1 MATAMKI
8 GTAMTAVGMI
18 GMITACAS
26 PRTMAN
32 RSNSAS
38 STASAENVGLA
49 SRALAALERGEHSE
63 AISFAERAVEYKP
76 DDAMFRAILG
86 NAYFAAG
93 RFASAETAF
102 QDSLALSTNQP
113 QVILKLA
120 LVTIALGKNNSA
132 INLLQSAQEL
142 LDPADFGL
150 ALALAGRPDDAAAVL
165 DAAAREV
172 SADARVRQNLALAH
186 ALAGDW
192 SMARTVAEQDLPA
205 DQVEARVQ
213 QWMAFAKPVRP
224 SDQVASLTGITP
236 VMIDEG
242 QPVRLALVAQPTREA
257 AADPAPNVAPDVE
270 TASAEVPV
278 PAPVVEQ
285 AAPEA
290 VPVVA
295 IAAAMPA
302 YVPAAP
308 VGNIETASAPADVPA
323 QDAAPVMASA
333 PIAQEVPQEIALPAV
348 AIAAAMP
355 VAAAPVVVDAEPESS
370 GPGLS
375 AEAEMPMPRKA
386 APVRRASLPVI
397 TAGGPVVQLGA
408 FSNRGNVESAWTR
421 YSAKY
426 PALRNYRPA
435 TARFE
440 KGESTVYRLSV
451 AGFGSSREAQSFCAT
466 LKRSGGNCF
475 VRSSGGDQPVRIA
488 LK

>member
-8 GTAMTAVGMI
+8 GTAMTALGMI
-18 GMITACAS
+18 GMISACAS
-26 PRTMAN
+26 PGAMAN

-38 STASAENVGLA
+38 ATASSENVGLA
-49 SRALAALERGEHSE
+49 SRALAALEAGDHAT
-63 AISFAERAVEYKP
+63 AISLAERAVEFKP
-76 DDAMFRAILG
+76 EDAMFRAILG
-86 NAYFAAG
+86 NAYFGAG
-93 RFASAETAF
+93 RFASAETAY

-113 QVILKLA
+113 QVVLKLA
-120 LVTIALGKNNSA
+120 LVTIALGKSNSA
-132 INLLQSAQEL
+132 INLLQAAQEM
-142 LDPADFGL
+142 LDPADYGL

-165 DAAAREV
+165 DAAARQV
-172 SADARVRQNLALAH
+172 GADARVRQNLALAH

-192 SMARTVAEQDLPA
+192 AMARTVAEQDLPA

-242 QPVRLALVAQPTREA
+242 QPVRLALVAQPSRQAEA
-257 AADPAPNVAPDVE
+257 EPIPNAAPLVE
-270 TASAEVPV
+270 TASAEAAA
-278 PAPVVEQ
+278 PAPTVD
-285 AAPEA
+285 EA
-290 VPVVA
+290 VPTVA
-295 IAAAMPA
+295 IAAATPV
-302 YVPAAP
+302 YVPPAPTEVAEATPAP
-308 VGNIETASAPADVPA
+308 VESPVEE
-323 QDAAPVMASA
+323 AAAVMASTE
-333 PIAQEVPQEIALPAV
+333 IVQEAQSEVALPAV

-355 VAAAPVVVDAEPESS
+355 IAAAPVVVDATVEAQAPA
-370 GPGLS
+370 LS
-375 AEAEMPMPRKA
+375 EAAELPKA
-386 APVRRASLPVI
+386 KRVAPVRRASLPVV

-451 AGFGSSREAQSFCAT
+451 AGFSSSREAQSFCSS
-466 LKRSGGNCF
+466 LKASGGNCF
-475 VRSSGGDQPVRIA
+475 VRSSGGDEPVRIA

>member
-1 MATAMKI
+1 MATAMRI
-8 GTAMTAVGMI
+8 GTAMTALGMI
-18 GMITACAS
+18 GMISACAS
-26 PRTMAN
+26 PGAMAN
-32 RSNSAS
+32 RAKPASNAVNP
-38 STASAENVGLA
+38 ENVGLA
-49 SRALAALERGEHSE
+49 SRALVALESGNHAE
-63 AISFAERAVEYKP
+63 AISFAERAVEHKP

-132 INLLQSAQEL
+132 INLLQSAQEM
-142 LDPADFGL
+142 LDPADYGL
-150 ALALAGRPDDAAAVL
+150 ALALAGRADDAAIVL
-165 DAAAREV
+165 DNAARQV
-172 SADARVRQNLALAH
+172 GADARVRQNLALAH

-192 SMARTVAEQDLPA
+192 AMARTVAEQDLPA

-213 QWMAFAKPVRP
+213 QWMAFAKPGRP

-242 QPVRLALVAQPTREA
+242 QPVRLALVAQPSRHAEA
-257 AADPAPNVAPDVE
+257 ESVPNADPVVE
-270 TASAEVPV
+270 TASADA
-278 PAPVVEQ
+278 PAPAEVVEQ
-285 AAPEA
+285 AMPA
-290 VPVVA
+290 VAV
-295 IAAAMPA
+295 AAAMPA

-308 VGNIETASAPADVPA
+308 VETAEASPTPAET
-323 QDAAPVMASA
+323 PVSEETPVVASTDM
-333 PIAQEVPQEIALPAV
+333 AQEAPQEVALPAV

-355 VAAAPVVVDAEPESS
+355 VAAAPVVAAPETQA
-370 GPGLS
+370 PALS
-375 AEAEMPMPRKA
+375 EAAGVPKSKKA
-386 APVRRASLPVI
+386 APVRRASLSVV

-408 FSNRGNVESAWTR
+408 FSNRGNVENAWTR

-440 KGESTVYRLSV
+440 KGESTVYRLSI
-451 AGFGSSREAQSFCAT
+451 AGFESSREAQSFCSS

>member
-8 GTAMTAVGMI
+8 GTAMTALGMI
-18 GMITACAS
+18 GMISACAS
-26 PRTMAN
+26 PGAMAN

-38 STASAENVGLA
+38 ATASSENVGLA
-49 SRALAALERGEHSE
+49 SRALAALEAGDHST
-63 AISFAERAVEYKP
+63 AILLAERAVEHKP
-76 DDAMFRAILG
+76 EDAMFRAILG

-132 INLLQSAQEL
+132 INLLNAAQEM
-142 LDPADFGL
+142 LDPADYGL
-150 ALALAGRPDDAAAVL
+150 ALALAGRPDDAAVVL
-165 DAAAREV
+165 DSAARQV
-172 SADARVRQNLALAH
+172 GADARVRQNLALAH

-192 SMARTVAEQDLPA
+192 AMARTIAEQDLPA

-213 QWMAFAKPVRP
+213 QWMAFAKPGRP

-242 QPVRLALVAQPTREA
+242 QPVRLALVAQPSHQAEA
-257 AADPAPNVAPDVE
+257 ERTQDAAPIEA
-270 TASAEVPV
+270 ASAEAPA
-278 PAPVVEQ
+278 PAPVAEQ
-285 AAPEA
+285 ALPA
-290 VPVVA
+290 VAV
-295 IAAAMPA
+295 AAAMPS
-302 YVPAAP
+302 YVPATPVETAEPAPAP
-308 VGNIETASAPADVPA
+308 VETPLVE
-323 QDAAPVMASA
+323 AANVMASGEVVQEA
-333 PIAQEVPQEIALPAV
+333 SQEVALPAV

-355 VAAAPVVVDAEPESS
+355 IAATQVV
-370 GPGLS
+370 
-375 AEAEMPMPRKA
+375 AEAEAQAPALSEAAEMPKPKKV
-386 APVRRASLPVI
+386 APIRSVSLPVSA
-397 TAGGPVVQLGA
+397 AGGPVVQLGA
-408 FSNRGNVESAWTR
+408 FSNRGNVESAWTS

-440 KGESTVYRLSV
+440 KGDSTVYRLSV
-451 AGFGSSREAQSFCAT
+451 AGFGSSREAQSFCAS

>member
-1 MATAMKI
+1 MASAMRI

-26 PRTMAN
+26 PGTMAS

-38 STASAENVGLA
+38 STASADNVGLA
-49 SRALAALERGEHSE
+49 SRALAALESGNHAE
-63 AISFAERAVEYKP
+63 AISLAERAVEYKP
-76 DDAMFRAILG
+76 EDAMFRAILG
-86 NAYFAAG
+86 NSYFAAG

-113 QVILKLA
+113 QVVLKLA

-132 INLLQSAQEL
+132 INLLQSAQEM
-142 LDPADFGL
+142 LDPADYGL
-150 ALALAGRPDDAAAVL
+150 ALALAGRPEDAAAVL
-165 DAAAREV
+165 DSVARQAG
-172 SADARVRQNLALAH
+172 ADARVRQNLALAH

-192 SMARTVAEQDLPA
+192 AMARTVAEQDLPP
-205 DQVEARVQ
+205 DQVESRVRE
-213 QWMAFAKPVRP
+213 WMAFAKPGRP
-224 SDQVASLTGITP
+224 SDQVAALTGITP

-242 QPVRLALVAQPTREA
+242 QPIRLALVAQPTRQAEA
-257 AADPAPNVAPDVE
+257 ETAAENAPVVE
-270 TASAEVPV
+270 TASVEAPV
-278 PAPVVEQ
+278 EATVVEQ
-285 AAPEA
+285 AVPA
-290 VPVVA
+290 VAVA
-295 IAAAMPA
+295 TAMPT

-308 VGNIETASAPADVPA
+308 VETAEVTPEPAEAPVE
-323 QDAAPVMASA
+323 QAAPVMVSA
-333 PIAQEVPQEIALPAV
+333 PIVQEAPQEVALPAV

-355 VAAAPVVVDAEPESS
+355 AAAAPVIAPDASAPSIEAD
-370 GPGLS
+370 LS
-375 AEAEMPMPRKA
+375 KPKKA
-386 APVRRASLPVI
+386 APMRRASLALV

-408 FSNRGNVESAWTR
+408 FSNRGNVESAWAR

-451 AGFGSSREAQSFCAT
+451 AGFGSSREAQTFCST

-475 VRSSGGDQPVRIA
+475 VRSSGGDQAVRIA

>member
-1 MATAMKI
+1 MATAKKI
-8 GTAMTAVGMI
+8 GTAMTALGMI
-18 GMITACAS
+18 GMISACAS
-26 PRTMAN
+26 PGAMAN

-38 STASAENVGLA
+38 STASSDNVGLA
-49 SRALAALERGEHSE
+49 SRALVALEVGDHAT
-63 AISFAERAVEYKP
+63 AISLAERAVEYKP
-76 DDAMFRAILG
+76 GDAMFRAILG
-86 NAYFAAG
+86 NAYFGAG
-93 RFASAETAF
+93 RFASAETAY

-113 QVILKLA
+113 QVVLKLA
-120 LVTIALGKNNSA
+120 LVTIALGKSNSA
-132 INLLQSAQEL
+132 INLLQAAQEM
-142 LDPADFGL
+142 LDPADYGL

-165 DAAAREV
+165 DAAARQV
-172 SADARVRQNLALAH
+172 GADARVRQNLALAH

-192 SMARTVAEQDLPA
+192 AMARTIAEQDLPA

-242 QPVRLALVAQPTREA
+242 QPVRLALVAQPARQA
-257 AADPAPNVAPDVE
+257 AAEPTSDAAPVIEV
-270 TASAEVPV
+270 ASADIPA
-278 PAPVVEQ
+278 PAPVVDQ
-285 AAPEA
+285 PTQGV
-290 VPVVA
+290 VPDVA
-295 IAAAMPA
+295 IAAAMPS
-302 YVPAAP
+302 YVPSTAVEAVEVPPAP
-308 VGNIETASAPADVPA
+308 VDTPALE
-323 QDAAPVMASA
+323 AAPVMASA
-333 PIAQEVPQEIALPAV
+333 PIVQEAPQEVALPAV

-355 VAAAPVVVDAEPESS
+355 IAAAPAVVDAA
-370 GPGLS
+370 
-375 AEAEMPMPRKA
+375 AEAQTPSLSEAVELPKSKRV
-386 APVRRASLPVI
+386 APVRRASLPVF

-408 FSNRGNVESAWTR
+408 FSNRGNVESAWAR

-451 AGFGSSREAQSFCAT
+451 AGFSSSREAQSFCSS
-466 LKRSGGNCF
+466 LKASGGTCF

>member
-1 MATAMKI
+1 MATAMRI

-18 GMITACAS
+18 SMITACAS
-26 PRTMAN
+26 PGTMAS
-32 RSNSAS
+32 RAKPAS
-38 STASAENVGLA
+38 GAANTENVGLA
-49 SRALAALERGEHSE
+49 SRALVALESGNHAE

-76 DDAMFRAILG
+76 EDAMFRAILG

-113 QVILKLA
+113 QVVLKLA

-132 INLLQSAQEL
+132 INLLQSAQGM
-142 LDPADFGL
+142 LDPADYGL
-150 ALALAGRPDDAAAVL
+150 ALALAGRPDDAAVVL
-165 DAAAREV
+165 DNAARQV
-172 SADARVRQNLALAH
+172 GADARVRQNLALAH

-192 SMARTVAEQDLPA
+192 AMARTVAEQDLPA

-213 QWMAFAKPVRP
+213 QWMAFAKPGRP

-242 QPVRLALVAQPTREA
+242 QPVRLALVTQPSRHAEA
-257 AADPAPNVAPDVE
+257 EPTHYD
-270 TASAEVPV
+270 
-278 PAPVVEQ
+278 APVVETFS
-285 AAPEA
+285 AEAPAPAPVFEQA
-290 VPVVA
+290 VPPVA
-295 IAAAMPA
+295 VAAVMPA
-302 YVPAAP
+302 YVPAVP
-308 VGNIETASAPADVPA
+308 VETAEAAPEPVEMPVEEP
-323 QDAAPVMASA
+323 APVMASTEM
-333 PIAQEVPQEIALPAV
+333 AQEASQEVILPAV

-355 VAAAPVVVDAEPESS
+355 VAASPVIAEADPEPQAPA
-370 GPGLS
+370 LS
-375 AEAEMPMPRKA
+375 AAVEMPNPKKA
-386 APVRRASLPVI
+386 ATARRASLPVV

-440 KGESTVYRLSV
+440 KGESTIYRLSV
-451 AGFGSSREAQSFCAT
+451 AGFGSSREAQSFCAS

>member
-1 MATAMKI
+1 MTMATAMRI
-8 GTAMTAVGMI
+8 GTAMTALGMI
-18 GMITACAS
+18 GMISACAS
-26 PRTMAN
+26 PGAMAN
-32 RSNSAS
+32 RAKPASNAVNP
-38 STASAENVGLA
+38 ENVGLA
-49 SRALAALERGEHSE
+49 SRALVALESGNHAE

-76 DDAMFRAILG
+76 EDATFRAILG

-132 INLLQSAQEL
+132 INLLQSAQQM
-142 LDPADFGL
+142 LDPADYGL
-150 ALALAGRPDDAAAVL
+150 ALALAGRPDDAAIVL
-165 DAAAREV
+165 DNAARQV
-172 SADARVRQNLALAH
+172 GADARVRQNLALAH

-192 SMARTVAEQDLPA
+192 AMARTVAEQDLPA

-213 QWMAFAKPVRP
+213 QWMAFAKPGRA

-242 QPVRLALVAQPTREA
+242 QPVRLALVAQPSRQAEAESVPNA
-257 AADPAPNVAPDVE
+257 AAPIE
-270 TASAEVPV
+270 TASVEV
-278 PAPVVEQ
+278 PAPAEVVEQ
-285 AAPEA
+285 AMPA
-290 VPVVA
+290 VAV
-295 IAAAMPA
+295 AAAMPA

-308 VGNIETASAPADVPA
+308 VETAEAASAPVEAPA
-323 QDAAPVMASA
+323 LESA
-333 PIAQEVPQEIALPAV
+333 PIVASADIIQEAPQEVALPAV

-355 VAAAPVVVDAEPESS
+355 VAAAPVVSEGQAPA
-370 GPGLS
+370 LS
-375 AEAEMPMPRKA
+375 EAADLPKPKKV
-386 APVRRASLPVI
+386 APLRRASLPAV

-421 YSAKY
+421 YAAKY

-451 AGFGSSREAQSFCAT
+451 AGFGSSREAQSFCSS